1 MKNEDQEWIDALAGN
16 INNKDATPSQ
26 IQALAVRRALI
37 ARRESIESDTKK
49 IDKVKYE
56 KLKQTLTTN
65 GHLLN
70 GKDNKKLFKR
80 KIELIASFIAGSFSS
95 GLLIFSITNQVMI
108 TRGNSEINHEAQ
120 IIQTE
125 SQNLFII
132 QSDDPIA
139 LAQSLEILAW
149 EINLKTNTEVIKEN
163 VFLEIENLPRD
174 DIKTSQLK
182 LIIGINPT
190 TQGNIKIKITKDKF

>member
-65 GHLLN
+65 GPH
-70 GKDNKKLFKR
+70 DN
-80 KIELIASFIAGSFSS
+80 FIVH
-95 GLLIFSITNQVMI
+95 I
-108 TRGNSEINHEAQ
+108 
-120 IIQTE
+120 
-125 SQNLFII
+125 
-132 QSDDPIA
+132 
-139 LAQSLEILAW
+139 
-149 EINLKTNTEVIKEN
+149 
-163 VFLEIENLPRD
+163 VF
-174 DIKTSQLK
+174 T
-182 LIIGINPT
+182 
-190 TQGNIKIKITKDKF
+190 F

>member
-1 MKNEDQEWIDALAGN
+1 MVRFGKQLELGIYEPW
-16 INNKDATPSQ
+16 KTYY
-26 IQALAVRRALI
+26 IQYSRLKRIITRRKFAI
-37 ARRESIESDTKK
+37 
-49 IDKVKYE
+49 E

>member
-56 KLKQTLTTN
+56 KLKQTLTNN

-190 TQGNIKIKITKDKF
+190 THGNIKIKITKDKF